1 MLAQR
6 LYLRNPSVTHSECL
20 IFTNNHTIRDTA
32 QVPLNH
38 ACSLCGGSDHCLLG
52 VPRQNALRWLLSHT
66 LPRECFC
73 RAFPDPRL
81 HPVRGVLCYNGY
93 MVQPLPKPN
102 LFSQMLVLRIQLLVS
117 AKLLQ
122 HLTQGNPNLDT
133 HTFNPI
139 FRSWFQNSSLNVSVC
154 CILKF

>member
-66 LPRECFC
+66 LPQ
-73 RAFPDPRL
+73 
-81 HPVRGVLCYNGY
+81 GVLLQGLPRSKAASSQRSPLLQWIHGSTSPQAKPVLLDAGPANPTACLSKATLASHPGKPKLRHTHF
-93 MVQPLPKPN
+93 QPHFQK
-102 LFSQMLVLRIQLLVS
+102 LVP
-117 AKLLQ
+117 KLL
-122 HLTQGNPNLDT
+122 P
-133 HTFNPI
+133 
-139 FRSWFQNSSLNVSVC
+139 
-154 CILKF
+154 